1 MANIRVLRNYSHPAF
16 QVLMLAEAAATFLS
30 AFLGYATRYGYF
42 PPFAQLAPFA
52 ITFTVIM
59 ALSTFVMGVHEARL
73 REGEIGVLLR
83 SAVAFFLVG
92 AIIMVIVMYLTPTV
106 YETRGVLFYATV
118 EAFVLVTLTRWLF
131 SVWLNEDL
139 IKRRVLVLGAGERAM
154 KIASRLRRRSDRRT
168 FNLVGFLQLKGT
180 VDLVSAY
187 GDSVFDFLPGEL
199 QTFCRS
205 HDIDEVVVAMDNRR
219 SNEDGEAVPF
229 DELMGIK
236 LSGIE
241 VCEVQ
246 DFVEREVGKL
256 DIDLL
261 RQSWLVFSDGFT
273 NTLWRSLTKRL
284 FDMTAAALLTLILAP
299 VMLITALLI
308 KLTDGLRAPILYR
321 QIRVGIEGK
330 PFELYKFRTMVKDAE
345 ESGAVWAD
353 HNDPRTTNIGR
364 FLRRSH
370 IDELPQLYNVLIGQM
385 SMVGPRPERPIFV
398 EQLKQEIPL
407 YTERHRIKPGV
418 SGWAQLCYPYG
429 ASIFDT
435 KEKLQ
440 YDLYYLKNNSFF
452 LDLLILLLTVEKM
465 IVGQGSR

>member
-1 MANIRVLRNYSHPAF
+1 MPNIRVLRNYSHPAL
-16 QVLMLAEAAATFLS
+16 QALALAEASVIFAS
-30 AFLGYATRYGYF
+30 AFLGYATRHAGF
-42 PPFAQLAPFA
+42 PEFFDFLPFAS
-52 ITFTVIM
+52 TFTLVM
-59 ALSTFVMGVHEARL
+59 VLSTFVMGVHEARL

-83 SAVAFFLVG
+83 SAVAFFLIG
-92 AIIMVIVMYLTPTV
+92 ALFMVIIMYLAPAL

-118 EAFVLVTLTRWLF
+118 EALILVTLSRWTF
-131 SVWLNEDL
+131 GVWLNDDVL
-139 IKRRVLVLGAGERAM
+139 KRRVLVLGASERAM

-168 FNLVGFLQLKGT
+168 FTLVGFLQHKGT
-180 VDLVSAY
+180 DDLVSAY
-187 GDSVFDFLPGEL
+187 GVDVYEFESGNLY
-199 QTFCRS
+199 QFCVS

-261 RQSWLVFSDGFT
+261 RQSWLVFSNGFST
-273 NTLWRSLTKRL
+273 TLWRSSSKRF
-284 FDMTAAALLTLILAP
+284 FDIAAALILTVLLTP
-299 VMLITALLI
+299 VMLLTVLLI
-308 KLTDGLRAPILYR
+308 ILSDGPRSSILYR
-321 QIRVGIEGK
+321 QIRVGLDGN
-330 PFELYKFRTMVKDAE
+330 PFQLFKFRTMVKDAE

-353 HNDPRTTNIGR
+353 HNDPRTTTIGS

-385 SMVGPRPERPIFV
+385 SMVGPRPERPEFV
-398 EQLKQEIPL
+398 EHLKDEIPL
-407 YTERHRIKPGV
+407 YAERHRIKPGV
-418 SGWAQLCYPYG
+418 TGWAQLCYPYG

-452 LDLLILLLTVEKM
+452 LDLLILLLTIEKM